1 MPEFLGPLQLGPLD
15 LQNPRQLMNPD
26 AESALQFPCR
36 FPIKAM
42 GRAEC
47 ELVSLVTEVA
57 ARHDPHFEPGTV
69 RSKDS
74 SGGRYRS
81 ITITIHATSR
91 AQLDAIYR
99 ELTAREEI
107 LMVL

>member
-1 MPEFLGPLQLGPLD
+1 MTS
-15 LQNPRQLMNPD
+15 D
-26 AESALQFPCR
+26 ADAALQFPCR

-47 ELVSLVTEVA
+47 DLIALVGDIA
-57 ARHDPHFEPGTV
+57 ARHDPQFGNDSM
-69 RSKDS
+69 RSKTS
-74 SGGRYRS
+74 SAGRYVS
-81 ITITIHATSR
+81 VTITINATSR

-99 ELTAREEI
+99 ELTARDEI

>member
-1 MPEFLGPLQLGPLD
+1 MSPET
-15 LQNPRQLMNPD
+15 
-26 AESALQFPCR
+26 ESALEFPCR

-42 GRAEC
+42 GPAEHD
-47 ELVSLVTEVA
+47 LVDLVGTIV
-57 ARHDPHFEPGTV
+57 ARHDPQLDFNAI
-69 RSKDS
+69 RSKAS
-74 SGGRYRS
+74 SGGRYVS
-81 ITITIHATSR
+81 VTITVNATSR